1 MKHIL
6 NMVLLDR
13 RMPGLR
19 EPRRDRSGVAA
30 IEFALTL
37 PFLFA
42 VLLGIVEL
50 SLLQS
55 RTYVVSRAAR
65 DACRIGSGVLE
76 GPDADGSEIKAAA
89 IEHAEF
95 VLATAGV
102 DCSSGCEFDATWEE
116 SDGWMMLT
124 MQVGVPYDPFT
135 GFLPM
140 IPGVVRSEFHM
151 LTQQQEFGG

>member
-1 MKHIL
+1 MSPPL
-6 NMVLLDR
+6 ARPDSPRTRQR
-13 RMPGLR
+13 RR
-19 EPRRDRSGVAA
+19 RSGVAA

-76 GPDADGSEIKAAA
+76 GPDATGDQIEAAA
-89 IEHAEF
+89 IDHAKF
-95 VLATAGV
+95 VLETANI
-102 DCSSGCEFDATWEE
+102 DCSSGCEFDAEWKEV
-116 SDGWMMLT
+116 DGWMMLD
-124 MQVGVPYDPFT
+124 MKVGVPYEPFT

-140 IPGVVRSEFHM
+140 IPGVVRSEFRM
-151 LTQQQEFGG
+151 LTQQQDFAG